1 MKYNQLKIENFQAR
15 IWIKSHQ
22 IQTPIV
28 LIFFVPNSTLE
39 TVRTR
44 PIEKKIAWPSSLGRT
59 GRESNHHL
67 EHLKFSSDLTSH
79 QTEPSVAFLLG
90 SSSSIQDCLAATCL
104 PQSQR
109 WFASEGDC
117 ADHFFIRDMEFSGA
131 RGSTLLYRWGRI
143 ARHGSSLSTCKGL
156 SLAGGFLENCVS
168 PLDDDADDG
177 AVWRWRSW
185 RSNFSSSRSMEC
197 CRSTILRKTRSPVAF
212 WRSVNIWFG
221 VKYDGRDSN
230 RGLQMLSDN
239 QHPAPE
245 PFFIY
250 DPKLIWVFLHL
261 D

>member
-1 MKYNQLKIENFQAR
+1 MKYNQLKIENFQTR
-15 IWIKSHQ
+15 IWVKNHQ

-28 LIFFVPNSTLE
+28 LSFFVPNSTPWDCPNKANWKKNRLTIVTWKNRPRIE
-39 TVRTR
+39 PPPGTPEVLKWPHIPSDKTKCCFTSGIKQLNSGLFGCYMSTSVSKMVRF
-44 PIEKKIAWPSSLGRT
+44 WGWLC
-59 GRESNHHL
+59 
-67 EHLKFSSDLTSH
+67 
-79 QTEPSVAFLLG
+79 G
-90 SSSSIQDCLAATCL
+90 S
-104 PQSQR
+104 
-109 WFASEGDC
+109 
-117 ADHFFIRDMEFSGA
+117 FFIRVMEFSVA

-245 PFFIY
+245 PFFIF
-250 DPKLIWVFLHL
+250 DPKLIWVFLYL